1 MLRRRLLSTTSLP
14 DRTDSVYK
22 QISGTGSFALRRRT
36 SFPFLRPE
44 RLQSESDVNRSSNQQ
59 QHLQNGSNGSVTPD
73 SPSTLWR
80 VTWPQKP
87 RSIFLVKKPG
97 DQRNSEAITTFAQF
111 LKLSYPAINV
121 ILEDSVKA
129 ELGSAVDHA
138 YTAPAEGEQ
147 TMAMLGRFLLRTDA
161 NQIGYTKYIEQLMRS
176 SHLEEMVQSYTRLLY
191 SQLLSSLLSSHS
203 HSVHSDFCFLSV
215 RNGDET

>member
-1 MLRRRLLSTTSLP
+1 MLKRRLLSTTSLP

-44 RLQSESDVNRSSNQQ
+44 RLQTEPDVNRSSNQQ
-59 QHLQNGSNGSVTPD
+59 QLQNGSNGSVTPD

-97 DQRNSEAITTFAQF
+97 DRRNSEAITTFAQF
-111 LKLSYPAINV
+111 LRVSYPAINV
-121 ILEDSVKA
+121 ILEGAVKA
-129 ELGSAVDHA
+129 ELSSAVDHA
-138 YTAPAEGEQ
+138 YTPPPESE
-147 TMAMLGRFLLRTDA
+147 
-161 NQIGYTKYIEQLMRS
+161 
-176 SHLEEMVQSYTRLLY
+176 
-191 SQLLSSLLSSHS
+191 
-203 HSVHSDFCFLSV
+203 
-215 RNGDET
+215 